1 MVCFFSSV
9 VRKVFLTAFSPR
21 PLPHRFLFR
30 PRFSSRVD
38 VTPTL
43 RTTKEKTHQKSPP
56 TQANE
61 IHNSQLWPL
70 RKFGNDYQL
79 PIFVSSDR
87 GYYLLPFHFLVPF

>member
-1 MVCFFSSV
+1 MLFFFSSV

-21 PLPHRFLFR
+21 PHRFLFR

-43 RTTKEKTHQKSPP
+43 RTTKEKTHQISPA

-61 IHNSQLWPL
+61 IHNSFVDLWLL
-70 RKFGNDYQL
+70 RKF
-79 PIFVSSDR
+79 SK
-87 GYYLLPFHFLVPF
+87 